1 MYEGAY
7 YLTKIDDKWRRF
19 YAVKGQPQQPQPTQQ
34 GVQSAK
40 TSAVDLSDE
49 HLTSRTAIRLN
60 AVNN

>member
-19 YAVKGQPQQPQPTQQ
+19 YAVKGLAPLAP
-34 GVQSAK
+34 GIQSAK
-40 TSAVDLSDE
+40 TS
-49 HLTSRTAIRLN
+49 HLTSLAAIRLN